1 MKDIKEKYKTLVF
14 VFGFFLFSLSLIAAD
29 DYKYPVA
36 NIPDSLK
43 KGAYAVVRE
52 NSEVFTQSDI
62 NHATYKVTKVVT
74 ILSNQGDDFAHFTLY
89 GDKFRELTSFT
100 GIIRDASGVV
110 VKKIKK
116 SDLIFSS
123 VSDDAL
129 STDKYIMAYQCDIPF
144 YPCTVEYQYQE
155 KWKNGIL
162 SYPVFSP
169 YDGYFEA
176 IEKSDLRI
184 ETPLNVEMR
193 QRNNFGG
200 TLKKDVVGDKNIY
213 SIYLQNMKAIS
224 KEPLAASYGEI
235 FPVMMAAPSDMCY
248 DSFCGDMR
256 DWNSYGLWVNGLLN
270 ERDKL
275 SPELVAKLQ
284 GLVSGVKTVREKT
297 QIIYD
302 YLQKNSRYVSI
313 QLGIGG
319 YQPIDALTVSKMGFG
334 DCKGLT
340 NMMKAMLKS
349 VGVESN
355 YCVISMSEK
364 DLYADFPNFYQ
375 LDHVILM
382 VPQKND
388 SIWLECTS
396 QTLPFGYI
404 HQRIAGHNAIIISS
418 KGGELTRLP
427 SYTDQ
432 ENCKKSVMEITVKE
446 DGSAKGKM
454 IFIEHLDGYE
464 DVILSFQSKE
474 RERILRYI
482 DGNVRLPQIKVGE
495 LITSEDRSS
504 FPSTRLET
512 SFETSDFANR
522 TGTRLFI
529 PLCPLKK
536 TNLNIFTASTRNLDI
551 HIESGF
557 TESDTIIINIPEL
570 YTLESLPKDVDIN
583 TPYGSFK
590 AYIQQEGAKI
600 TYIQNVD
607 VLSGHY
613 KSSEYKEIKDFFTQ
627 ITSGVKRNLVL
638 KKI

>member
-1 MKDIKEKYKTLVF
+1 MKDIKENYKALTLVLC
-14 VFGFFLFSLSLIAAD
+14 FFLLSSSLIAAD
-29 DYKYPVA
+29 DNKYPVA

-43 KGAYAVVRE
+43 KGAYVVVRE

-74 ILSNQGDDFAHFTLY
+74 ILSKQGDDFAHFTLY
-89 GDKFRELTSFT
+89 GDKFRELTNFT
-100 GIIRDASGVV
+100 GIIRDASGAV

-116 SDLIFSS
+116 SDLRFSS

-129 STDKYIMAYQCDIPF
+129 STDKYIMAYQCDIPS
-144 YPCTVEYQYQE
+144 YPCTVEYLYQE

-200 TLKKDVVGDKNIY
+200 TLKKEVVGDKNIY
-213 SIYLQNMKAIS
+213 TVSLQNRTAIA
-224 KEPLAASYGEI
+224 KEPLAANNREI
-235 FPVMMAAPSDMCY
+235 FPVMMAAPADMCY

-256 DWNSYGLWVNGLLN
+256 NWNSYGLWVNGLLN

-275 SPELVAKLQ
+275 SPELVAKLE
-284 GLVSGVKTVREKT
+284 GLVSGAKNVREKT

-302 YLQKNSRYVSI
+302 YLQKNTRYVSI

-382 VPQKND
+382 VPQEED

-396 QTLPFGYI
+396 QILPFGYI
-404 HQRIAGHNAIIISS
+404 HRKIAGHNAIIISS
-418 KGGELTRLP
+418 KGGKITRLP

-432 ENCKKSVMEITVKE
+432 ENSKESVMEITVKE
-446 DGSAKGKM
+446 DGSAKGKI

-464 DVILSFQSKE
+464 DVFVGFQSKD

-482 DGNVRLPQIKVGE
+482 NGNVRLPQMKVGE

-504 FPSTRLET
+504 FPSTRIET
-512 SFETSDFANR
+512 SFEASDFANR

-529 PLCPLKK
+529 PLCPLTK
-536 TNLNIFTASTRNLDI
+536 TNLNVFTASTRNWDI

-557 TESDTIIINIPEL
+557 SESDTITINIPDL
-570 YTLESLPKDVDIN
+570 YTLESLPKDIDIN
-583 TPYGSFK
+583 TPYGFYK
-590 AYIQQEGAKI
+590 AYIQQEDSKI
-600 TYIQNVD
+600 IYIQNID
-607 VLSGHY
+607 ILSGRY